1 MQRSVAVIMVL
12 LCLAWQTG
20 ARAED
25 ESLSNRLVKATQPIL
40 NYALNLLG
48 APYKFGGNDP
58 EKGMDC
64 SGYVRHVYKEAAD
77 IDLPRSAKAISEK
90 GRKIDD
96 NELKPG
102 DLVFFNT
109 MRKAFSHVGIY
120 AGNDKF
126 VHATSSRTGTV
137 MVSDMKEGYWA
148 KRYNGA
154 RRVIANDPGIN

>member
-1 MQRSVAVIMVL
+1 MQHFRLVVV
-12 LCLAWQTG
+12 LCLAMAWQAG
-20 ARAED
+20 ARAE
-25 ESLSNRLVKATQPIL
+25 ESLSEQLIKATQPIL
-40 NYALNLLG
+40 HYALDLIG
-48 APYKFGGNDP
+48 APYKFGGSDP

-64 SGYVRHVYKEAAD
+64 SGYVRHVYKQAAD
-77 IDLPRSAKAISEK
+77 VDLPRNAKAISEK
-90 GRKIDD
+90 GTVVD
-96 NELKPG
+96 NSDLKPG

-126 VHATSSRTGTV
+126 VHAASTRTGAV

-154 RRVIANDPGIN
+154 RRILSTDATDK